1 MNNFIW
7 LYILIYFL
15 GAILTGLCRY
25 ILLIKKYIKENSA
38 LKFGVWVK
46 DYDFRIIFSAI
57 FWFIALPIEII
68 IELIS
73 KIIEIINKHYNVE
86 L

>member
-1 MNNFIW
+1 MIW

-15 GAILTGLCRY
+15 GAVVTGLWVY
-25 ILLIKKYIKENSA
+25 ILLIKKYKKENTA
-38 LKFGVWVK
+38 LKFSVWIES
-46 DYDFRIIFSAI
+46 YDIIILLYAL
-57 FWFIALPIEII
+57 FWFIVLPIGII
-68 IELIS
+68 IYLIS

>member
-1 MNNFIW
+1 MIW

-15 GAILTGLCRY
+15 GAVATGLWVY

-38 LKFGVWVK
+38 LKFGVWIEA
-46 DYDFRIIFSAI
+46 YECIIYFSAP
-57 FWFIALPIEII
+57 FWFIVLPIGII

-73 KIIEIINKHYNVE
+73 KIIERINKHYNVE